1 MEDISLIILEK
12 YSILSLPAVN
22 GAEIQIKLTPAQLVY
37 IEEKISLNHKLK
49 ALGEALKAGN

>member
-1 MEDISLIILEK
+1 MEDITLIILDK

-22 GAEIQIKLTPAQLVY
+22 GAEIQIKLTPAQLAY
-37 IEEKISLNHKLK
+37 IEEKINFNHKLK